1 MCSCIFF
8 FNQNTAYDM
17 RISDWS
23 SDVCSSDLLGGA
35 SVGMAER
42 LIDEALKYAM
52 ERKQFGQPIAEFQ
65 LIQAMLADSKTEAY
79 AARCMVLDAA
89 RTRDAGHSVPMAAA
103 CCKYFASEKI
113 GRATGRDRVSTYG

>member
-1 MCSCIFF
+1 
-8 FNQNTAYDM
+8 
-17 RISDWS
+17 
-23 SDVCSSDLLGGA
+23 
-35 SVGMAER
+35 MAER

-89 RTRDAGHSVPMAAA
+89 RKRDAGHSVPLEAA
-103 CCKYFASEKI
+103 CCKYFASEMV
-113 GRATGRDRVSTYG
+113 GRVADRAVQIHGGHRHRVVSVKSVSVRVYLGCPRIIKNNIFYYTFF